1 MRACLMCW
9 EDLVKIVKQ
18 KLRQYWLQKAVVAA
32 LVAAGVAHGADTQVR
47 TTGYDYDPS
56 SGLLLKEMQEP
67 NDATLCVI
75 RAFSNF
81 DGFGRAKTVTVRN
94 CNSAQVNATA
104 AAPSE
109 AAPLAADATQAFID
123 RVSTTAFA
131 TDPRFVGVTTNAGG
145 HVDSYEYDTAL
156 GVPTKKTEKLDVTNS
171 RVTLW
176 KYDKLGRKTLE
187 VRGDDNGTQWD
198 YAYCSGV
205 NGGTATCPTVGGA
218 AGAYVITI
226 TPIHATGLGTPPAR
240 TLDAVAV
247 TANGPYT
254 RVYYDRLGRE
264 IRTATQGFDASGV
277 TSRLVIQDTKR
288 NTLGDV
294 TDKSLPYY
302 EGDTAK
308 WVSYTYDEL
317 HRVKTITQAVG
328 GNANVVKTIAYSGL
342 QTSTTDPITPGSPEG
357 SQTIEVKNLV
367 GLQES
372 VTDAKGGCIT
382 HKYDAFGN
390 RVETIDPSKNVLS
403 ARYDRYGR
411 KTQSN
416 DPDLGAWSYTYDAL
430 GQLKTQTD
438 AKAKVTYLSYD
449 KLGRLT
455 QRSEDDLVS
464 KWGYDAYVD
473 GGACA
478 YGRGQLCESQVSGFI
493 RKYTFDSFTRPSTNT
508 VSVGAASPVTYVTK
522 TEYDTNGRV
531 SKITYPRPT
540 GGIATKAQV
549 VQYNYSTLG
558 YLQSVQDMRG
568 DVGTALW
575 TAKAMDAA
583 GRHTKFAY
591 ANDVVTNNEYF
602 DDGRLNKR
610 QAGLETSNVN
620 DNSVLNLSHSYD
632 QAGNLINRMDITI
645 GGVNTDYTYD
655 ELYRLKA
662 EKRTGGSLSVA
673 QNSAWDYDA
682 LGNMITRSEN
692 GQVNTYNYPSSGSGS
707 RLPHAVANVGGVVN
721 NAILPTYAYD
731 ENGNLT
737 SGGGRAV
744 TWTTYNMVSSITK
757 GSTQLSYTYDAEHA
771 RAQEVYKQNGTT
783 QRTTT
788 YVSSLYEEES
798 GAAGLIKKF
807 FVNAGGANIAV
818 ISNLND
824 SDAGWSIKYWH
835 KDHLGSNMVV
845 TAANHAV
852 VERLAYEPFGK
863 RRFVAGQTDANGTLV
878 ATSTDRGYTEHEH
891 MDEVGLINMN
901 GRVYDPALGRF
912 MSADSIVPNPSFT
925 QDYNRYAYVLN
936 NPLTY
941 IDPTGHSGELS
952 QEQIDGFP
960 GVIDLLFGTDFSS
973 SPNNGISFNNDIK
986 VIPAVGTDSLQLQ
999 LSIIPPYA
1007 SGMVSASTIVGSGLN
1022 GLYQGTVGAARE
1034 IGLQYADAYRTLK
1047 YGAGNF
1053 VPSSALG
1060 SYISN
1065 GGAADEYYLGMV
1077 TSVVTEP
1084 FKFGYAVGS
1093 GDWNEAAYL
1102 AGGLA
1107 MAVVVPEAPK
1117 GVHKNSLSYVGETHV
1132 YRIKGPDDTTHKIGE
1147 SARGLNA
1154 EGASIR
1160 AEQQARRL
1168 TRETG
1173 DVYNTEIRKTFP
1185 DKASAREY
1193 ETRVIERFR
1202 SMYGEDKLPGN
1213 LTNR

>member
-1 MRACLMCW
+1 MPSLMRW

-18 KLRQYWLQKAVVAA
+18 KLRQYWLQKTVVAA

-94 CNSAQVNATA
+94 CNSAQVNAIA

-109 AAPLAADATQAFID
+109 AAPLAADAPQAFID

-156 GVPTKKTEKLDVTNS
+156 GVTTKKTEKLDVTNS

-218 AGAYVITI
+218 TGAYVITI

-254 RVYYDRLGRE
+254 HVYYDRLGRE

-655 ELYRLKA
+655 ELYRLKT

-673 QNSAWDYDA
+673 QNLAWDYDA

-692 GQVNTYNYPSSGSGS
+692 GQINTYNYPSSGSGS

-721 NAILPTYAYD
+721 NAILPTFAYD

-835 KDHLGSNMVV
+835 KDHLGSNMMV
-845 TAANHAV
+845 TATNHAV

-863 RRFVAGQTDANGTLV
+863 RRYVSGVTDAKGALV
-878 ATSTDRGYTEHEH
+878 AASTDRGYTEHEH

-936 NPLTY
+936 NPLRYT
-941 IDPTGHSGELS
+941 DPTGHDPE
-952 QEQIDGFP
+952 D
-960 GVIDLLFGTDFSS
+960 DLLRGSTQVISGND
-973 SPNNGISFNNDIK
+973 PLLNWQANNNFDSLFNQVNGYSTFVGI
-986 VIPAVGTDSLQLQ
+986 VPGTDSVNVN
-999 LSIIPPYA
+999 IKIDPD
-1007 SGMVSASTIVGSGLN
+1007 
-1022 GLYQGTVGAARE
+1022 GAAFAGALTGATGSTATA
-1034 IGLQYADAYRTLK
+1034 IGANGYQPHQGASAQTPGYPAELAAIEGLPPSNSCNCGKAGTPASEWSFMGWLK
-1047 YGAGNF
+1047 GLFAPVTVMAMPPSVWLTTVIMSNNGAG
-1053 VPSSALG
+1053 STG
-1060 SYISN
+1060 SNVRDNNSK
-1065 GGAADEYYLGMV
+1065 GQKAEDEVAADLKGAGRDIDRQVRKDTPFGPRVIDIEVKDKDGNVLGGV
-1077 TSVVTEP
+1077 EV
-1084 FKFGYAVGS
+1084 K
-1093 GDWNEAAYL
+1093 
-1102 AGGLA
+1102 AGG
-1107 MAVVVPEAPK
+1107 
-1117 GVHKNSLSYVGETHV
+1117 SR
-1132 YRIKGPDDTTHKIGE
+1132 YRADQRSKDEWLGRNGYPV
-1147 SARGLNA
+1147 N
-1154 EGASIR
+1154 
-1160 AEQQARRL
+1160 
-1168 TRETG
+1168 
-1173 DVYNTEIRKTFP
+1173 VIRKP
-1185 DKASAREY
+1185 
-1193 ETRVIERFR
+1193 
-1202 SMYGEDKLPGN
+1202 
-1213 LTNR
+1213 